1 MQNPLTHLPAP
12 LPSQAPQPGTQAPRP
27 RRRRWLKV
35 FVGLFVLLL
44 FLVGAAPTIIAKTG
58 LRNRIARLAVPDLNG
73 TLDIGGASLGWF
85 SPIELRDV
93 SLTDPQGRVVAHVP
107 KVTSSKS
114 LFSLIRNR
122 AALGEF
128 TLDRPN
134 VDVVCE
140 KNSSNLEE
148 VLKKFFQDDGSPRG
162 TTRPEVT
169 VRVTGGTLIL
179 RDAEKGMSGE
189 FRDLDATIHCPA
201 LRSDPVTVKLS
212 RERAGKTRRG
222 HRRGRLRSHQAL
234 DERPRSGIAG
244 ASASSRRTESRGRRV
259 AHSRPDSNLE
269 QRLRDYR
276 RQARRAEPRARRTV
290 VERRHAAIRFGRSSA
305 ENGQ

>member
-12 LPSQAPQPGTQAPRP
+12 SPSQAPQPGTQAPRP

-148 VLKKFFQDDGSPRG
+148 VLKKFFQDDGPPRG
-162 TTRPEVT
+162 TTRPEIT
-169 VRVTGGTLIL
+169 VRVSGGTLIL

-189 FRDLDATIHCPA
+189 FH
-201 LRSDPVTVKLS
+201 S
-212 RERAGKTRRG
+212 
-222 HRRGRLRSHQAL
+222 
-234 DERPRSGIAG
+234 RPRS
-244 ASASSRRTESRGRRV
+244 
-259 AHSRPDSNLE
+259 
-269 QRLRDYR
+269 
-276 RQARRAEPRARRTV
+276 ARRSRSPPRPACAAPRAPTAHRARRRTRPRWAGCRDGCPWRSAA
-290 VERRHAAIRFGRSSA
+290 RRRGPGGARTSRPSSRP
-305 ENGQ
+305 